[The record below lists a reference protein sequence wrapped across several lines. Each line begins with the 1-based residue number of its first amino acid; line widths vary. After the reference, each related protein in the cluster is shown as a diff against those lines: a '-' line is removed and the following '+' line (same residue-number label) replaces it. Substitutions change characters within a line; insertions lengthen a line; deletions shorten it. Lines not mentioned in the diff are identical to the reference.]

1 MSGPTAA
8 RAGIPRRRK
17 RRAGLRWRPWSRLA
31 RPREDRRRRRGAH
44 RQRPF
49 RGLQGTGHPG
59 GVSADQRQQA
69 APANALR
76 LFFAEVLVHH
86 ATPTHTEFQFGGFSS
101 PASQPTASV
110 CIGSTAKRTTSVRS
124 QVEHSKVRSS
134 NPRGPGEM
142 RANAIRCLH
151 TGHIGRSLVEA
162 AIPEIP
168 TADHTP
174 SAAGVFNIR
183 ARRTFRG
190 RQRERARSARV
201 GPAGSRASAACVAP
215 PQAPKRRGSE
225 CRARPKRQH
234 IDALAADT
242 ARALKVGADRDR
254 TC

>member
-69 APANALR
+69 APGEGIGPLGQSANALR

-110 CIGSTAKRTTSVRS
+110 CIGSTAKRTISVRS

-151 TGHIGRSLVEA
+151 TGHIGHSLVEA

-190 RQRERARSARV
+190 APKGTSPSPV
-201 GPAGSRASAACVAP
+201 GPGWSSRFARKRGLRGPAPSPKSPQKAG
-215 PQAPKRRGSE
+215 
-225 CRARPKRQH
+225 
-234 IDALAADT
+234 L
-242 ARALKVGADRDR
+242 
-254 TC
+254 